1 MPTADWTQDELTI
14 ARTAFEAGKQR
25 SIEVLIQ
32 TLQESVGDLKT
43 PESIWLLHD
52 YLSTERYQ
60 YEGRS
65 DFDTSNILFTLADMI
80 KQKLITSDDLN
91 GLDQK
96 KLSKVKA
103 MSMF

>member
-1 MPTADWTQDELTI
+1 MISADWTQDELTI
-14 ARTAFEAGKQR
+14 ARTAFETGKRR
-25 SIEVLIQ
+25 SIEALIK
-32 TLQESVGDLKT
+32 TLQESVGALES
-43 PESIWLLHD
+43 PESIWSLHD

-60 YEGRS
+60 YEGRA
-65 DFDTSNILFTLADMI
+65 DFETSNILFTLADML
-80 KQKLITSDDLN
+80 KHKLISPEDLT